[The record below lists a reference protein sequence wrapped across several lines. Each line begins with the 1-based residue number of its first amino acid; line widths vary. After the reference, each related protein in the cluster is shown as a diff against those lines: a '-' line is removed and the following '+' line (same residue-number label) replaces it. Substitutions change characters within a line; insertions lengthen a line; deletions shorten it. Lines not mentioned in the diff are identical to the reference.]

1 MCGFYIKFKIN
12 RCYNNIFSWSDI
24 NMNINKKAIVAL
36 SLLLVVAYGLSMATA
51 GVSTPGCTESG
62 P

>member
-1 MCGFYIKFKIN
+1 LRLIIN
-12 RCYNNIFSWSDI
+12 PYLKRGNNMD
-24 NMNINKKAIVAL
+24 INKKAIIAL
-36 SLLLVVAYGLSMATA
+36 ALLLVIAYGLSMATA

>member
-1 MCGFYIKFKIN
+1 
-12 RCYNNIFSWSDI
+12 
-24 NMNINKKAIVAL
+24 MNINKKAIVAL

>member
-1 MCGFYIKFKIN
+1 M
-12 RCYNNIFSWSDI
+12 D
-24 NMNINKKAIVAL
+24 INKKAIVAL

-51 GVSTPGCTESG
+51 GVSTPGCGEGG